1 MSNDRKAP
9 TRYNP
14 GSLPSLGIPS
24 ATPGLSSALVQ
35 HMRNRVADMMY
46 GRLNSVAEKRV
57 LLEENATRLVDL
69 ATQRERLLGTFDDLE
84 NILAFDQ
91 DDRNNERANGRDRHA
106 NDAINRDVNGIKRKT
121 AVELAEIEARNALA
135 RARGEHQSLSKQSG
149 TSEQD
154 LEDSPMRRQL
164 RQRMAAYK
172 VLVEMI
178 AEWRQYIETS
188 PDIPASERA
197 AEIARAEAVL
207 RAEFEKQYGVGGSA
221 GDDGNFN
228 RA

>member
-1 MSNDRKAP
+1 MSNDQKAP

-57 LLEENATRLVDL
+57 QLEENATRLVDL
-69 ATQRERLLGTFDDLE
+69 ATQRKRLLGTFDDLD
-84 NILAFDQ
+84 NILAFDH
-91 DDRNNERANGRDRHA
+91 DERNNERANGRDRHA

-135 RARGEHQSLSKQSG
+135 RARGENQSLSKQSG

-154 LEDSPMRRQL
+154 PEDSPIRRQL

-221 GDDGNFN
+221 GDDANFN

>member
-1 MSNDRKAP
+1 MSNDRKL

-14 GSLPSLGIPS
+14 GSLPSLGIPN
-24 ATPGLSSALVQ
+24 ATPGLPSALVQ

-57 LLEENATRLVDL
+57 QLEENATRVVDL
-69 ATQRERLLGTFDDLE
+69 ATQRERLLGTFDDLD

-91 DDRNNERANGRDRHA
+91 DERNNERANGRDRHA

-154 LEDSPMRRQL
+154 PEDSSIRRQL

>member
-1 MSNDRKAP
+1 
-9 TRYNP
+9 
-14 GSLPSLGIPS
+14 
-24 ATPGLSSALVQ
+24 
-35 HMRNRVADMMY
+35 MRNRVADMMY
-46 GRLNSVAEKRV
+46 GRLNSVAEKSV
-57 LLEENATRLVDL
+57 QLEENATRLVDL
-69 ATQRERLLGTFDDLE
+69 ATQRERLLGTFDDLD

-91 DDRNNERANGRDRHA
+91 DQRNNERANGRDRHA

-135 RARGEHQSLSKQSG
+135 RARGENQSLSKQSG

-154 LEDSPMRRQL
+154 LEDSPIRRQL